1 MNQQPEPSSDRTA
14 RLAVGG
20 VALAVICC
28 AGPALIAGGALAAV
42 GGFLSSG
49 SVIALGVLLV
59 IVGLIAARSRR
70 SRSCPPSDSRAPQPG
85 GSVRRKDR

>member
-1 MNQQPEPSSDRTA
+1 MNQRPEPSSDRTA

-49 SVIALGVLLV
+49 SAIALGVFLVIFGLLV
-59 IVGLIAARSRR
+59 ARSRR
-70 SRSCPPSDSRAPQPG
+70 SRSCPPSDSRAPQPREG
-85 GSVRRKDR
+85 VRPTDR